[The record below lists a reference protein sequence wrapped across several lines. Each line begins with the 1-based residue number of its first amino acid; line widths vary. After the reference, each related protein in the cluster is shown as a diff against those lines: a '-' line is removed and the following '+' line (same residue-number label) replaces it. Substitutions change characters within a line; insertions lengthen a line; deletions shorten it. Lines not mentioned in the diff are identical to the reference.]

1 VAGPARTRLIHLDTH
16 IVCWLYEGRLD
27 LLSSAAGKAIE
38 RGTLEISPM
47 VGLELQYL
55 REIGRIR
62 HGPAR
67 ILAALRGDRGLS
79 ISDLP
84 FAAVATR
91 ARTLTWTRDPF
102 DRLIAA
108 EAAVAR
114 ARLVTRDDLL
124 RRRFRLALW

>member
-1 VAGPARTRLIHLDTH
+1 MARPRKRRLIHLDTH
-16 IVCWLYEGRLD
+16 VVCWLYAGRLE
-27 LLSSAAGKAIE
+27 LLSAAARMAIE
-38 RGTLEISPM
+38 REALAISPM

-55 REIGRIR
+55 KEIGRIL
-62 HGPAR
+62 HGPRR
-67 ILAALRGDRGLS
+67 ILAALRGDLDLAV
-79 ISDLP
+79 SDLP
-84 FAAVATR
+84 FGAIAAR
-91 ARTLTWTRDPF
+91 AQSFNWTRDPF